1 MNTQKNILPV
11 VVSNST
17 SKAHALANDSMQ
29 PVISVC
35 QRFDGSEFFRLVY
48 PYSYRHK
55 ATPVFPGRANQH
67 STTKRIEIV
76 RLGA

>member
-1 MNTQKNILPV
+1 MNAQNILPV
-11 VVSNST
+11 VIYNSI
-17 SKAHALANDSMQ
+17 SKAHLVANDSMQ

-55 ATPVFPGRANQH
+55 ATPVFPG
-67 STTKRIEIV
+67 TTKRIEIV
-76 RLGA
+76 RL